1 MLFQLPLL
9 EYFNILT
16 NININ
21 TIFVLIITIIISY
34 GIYNFSSNLGSKII
48 KHIPTAGL
56 IVGATNLGFNLNNLY
71 DKSKKSGSSGGG
83 NGGSKDDSSK
93 DDKSKDDKSKDNKST
108 ESTSEGVDNIIKQD
122 SNSSNNA

>member
-16 NININ
+16 NVNTD
-21 TIFVLIITIIISY
+21 TIFILFIAIIIGY
-34 GIYNFSSNLGSKII
+34 GIYNFASNLGGKII

-71 DKSKKSGSSGGG
+71 DKSKKSGSSGDG
-83 NGGSKDDSSK
+83 NSGSKDDSSK
-93 DDKSKDDKSKDNKST
+93 DDKSKDDKSK
-108 ESTSEGVDNIIKQD
+108 
-122 SNSSNNA
+122 